1 MHFSRLDMKL
11 GIIGLPRSGKST
23 VFDALTQNIAGP
35 EHKGRDRIAT
45 VRVPDERVDALHRMV
60 NPQKTI
66 YAQVE
71 YFLPGLKKD
80 SAADPSLWTAVR
92 DCDALL
98 HVIRNH
104 AAYGFEKPSP
114 THDFSQLDQE
124 LILADLMVAE
134 KRIERIELDH
144 QRGKKMD
151 PEEHALLTA
160 CRDCLEAETPL
171 RNLPELAS
179 AHRLR
184 GFTFLSAKPILV
196 LFNNEDDDDR
206 LPNIEH
212 LAAAEECLVI
222 RAKLEQELAQM
233 APDEAAE
240 FLAEFNIPASAM
252 DRVIRQSYALLDL
265 ISFFTIISDEVR
277 AWTIKKGTRALEAAG
292 QIHSDMQR
300 GFIRAEVVSFQ
311 NLMEAG
317 SYSNAKKQG
326 TVRLEG
332 KAYEVQDGDV
342 IQFRFNI

>member
-1 MHFSRLDMKL
+1 MKL
-11 GIIGLPRSGKST
+11 GIIGLPRAGKST
-23 VFDALTQNIAGP
+23 VFDALTQNITSP
-35 EHKGRDRIAT
+35 ELKGRDRIAT
-45 VRVPDERVDALHRMV
+45 VRVPDDRVDALSRMV

-71 YFLPGLKKD
+71 YFLPGFKKD

-114 THDFSQLDQE
+114 ARDLSRLDQE
-124 LILADLMVAE
+124 LVLADLVVAE
-134 KRIERIELDH
+134 KRLERIEMDH
-144 QRGKKMD
+144 KRGKKMD
-151 PEEHALLTA
+151 PEEYDLLTA
-160 CRDCLEAETPL
+160 CRDCLENEIPL
-171 RNLPELAS
+171 RNKPDLAA

-184 GFTFLSAKPILV
+184 GFAFLSAKPVLIL
-196 LFNNEDDDDR
+196 LNNEDDDYR
-206 LPNIEH
+206 LPYSER
-212 LAAAEECLVI
+212 LAAEEKCLVI

-233 APDEAAE
+233 TPNEAAE

-265 ISFFTIISDEVR
+265 ISFFTIISNEVR
-277 AWTIKKGTRALEAAG
+277 AWTVKKGTRALAAAG
-292 QIHSDMQR
+292 HIHSDMQK
-300 GFIRAEVVSFQ
+300 GFIRAEVISFQ
-311 NLMEAG
+311 NLMAAG
-317 SYSNAKKQG
+317 RYSDAKKQG

-342 IQFRFNI
+342 VQFRFNV

>member
-1 MHFSRLDMKL
+1 MKL
-11 GIIGLPRSGKST
+11 GIIGLPRAGKST
-23 VFDALTQNIAGP
+23 VFDALTQNITGP

-45 VRVPDERVDALHRMV
+45 VRVPDERVDALSRMV

-80 SAADPSLWTAVR
+80 SADDPSIWTAVR

-104 AAYGFEKPSP
+104 AAYGFETPSP
-114 THDFSQLDQE
+114 ERDFSQLDQE
-124 LILADLMVAE
+124 LVLADLVVAE
-134 KRIERIELDH
+134 KRLARIELDH
-144 QRGKKMD
+144 KRGKKMD
-151 PEEHALLTA
+151 PEEYDLLTA
-160 CRDCLEAETPL
+160 CRDCLEAEIPL
-171 RNLPELAS
+171 RNKPDLAS

-184 GFTFLSAKPILV
+184 GFAFLSAKPVLI

-206 LPNIEH
+206 LPTIERQ
-212 LAAAEECLVI
+212 ATAEKCLVM

-240 FLAEFNIPASAM
+240 FLTEFNIPASAM
-252 DRVIRQSYALLDL
+252 DRVIRLSYALLDL
-265 ISFFTIISDEVR
+265 ISFFTIISNEVR
-277 AWTIKKGTRALEAAG
+277 AWTIKKGTQAQEAAG
-292 QIHSDMQR
+292 HIHSDMQK
-300 GFIRAEVVSFQ
+300 GFIRAEVISYQ
-311 NLMEAG
+311 NLMAAG
-317 SYSNAKKQG
+317 SYSEAKKQG

-342 IQFRFNI
+342 VQFRFNI

>member
-1 MHFSRLDMKL
+1 MKL
-11 GIIGLPRSGKST
+11 GIIGLPRAGKST
-23 VFDALTQNIAGP
+23 VFDALTQNITSP
-35 EHKGRDRIAT
+35 ELKGRDRIAT
-45 VRVPDERVDALHRMV
+45 VRVPDDRVDALSRMV

-71 YFLPGLKKD
+71 YFLPGFKKD

-114 THDFSQLDQE
+114 ARDLSRLDQE
-124 LILADLMVAE
+124 LVLADLVVAE
-134 KRIERIELDH
+134 KRLERIEMDH
-144 QRGKKMD
+144 KRGKKMD
-151 PEEHALLTA
+151 PEEYDLLTA
-160 CRDCLEAETPL
+160 CRDCLENEIPL
-171 RNLPELAS
+171 RNKPDLAA

-184 GFTFLSAKPILV
+184 GFAFLSAKPVLIL
-196 LFNNEDDDDR
+196 LNNEDDDDR
-206 LPNIEH
+206 LPNSER
-212 LAAAEECLVI
+212 LAAEEKCLVI

-233 APDEAAE
+233 TPNEAAE

-265 ISFFTIISDEVR
+265 ISFFTIISNEVR
-277 AWTIKKGTRALEAAG
+277 AWTVKKGTRALAAAG
-292 QIHSDMQR
+292 HIHSDMQK
-300 GFIRAEVVSFQ
+300 GFIRAEVISFQ
-311 NLMEAG
+311 NLMAAG
-317 SYSNAKKQG
+317 SYGDAKKQG

-342 IQFRFNI
+342 VQFRFNV